1 MLPLIL
7 FGGFAA
13 AMAAFS
19 WWLRR
24 KDKHG
29 YPSSR
34 DFGEEKRPEP
44 GVEYRPL
51 ESPPSPPFD

>member
-1 MLPLIL
+1 MLPLLL

-13 AMAAFS
+13 LMATLS
-19 WWLRR
+19 IWLRR
-24 KDKHG
+24 RDRSG

-34 DFGEEKRPEP
+34 SFGEEEHPEP
-44 GVEYRPL
+44 GPHFRPL

>member
-13 AMAAFS
+13 AMAALS

-24 KDKHG
+24 KDNHG
-29 YPSSR
+29 YPSNR
-34 DFGEEKRPEP
+34 DFGEEKHPEP
-44 GVEYRPL
+44 GVHYRPL